1 MNRQGHVDF
10 GAPSGGITTSDIHRG
25 HASENLPGGGGR
37 DKEEAGD
44 MIRNSQAKNKN
55 PCSRK
60 HSPDGRGV
68 NTIPSVFGFRN
79 NTNKNLI
86 LIYHYNHS

>member
-1 MNRQGHVDF
+1 MLTLELHLGESPLPTFTVDMHWK
-10 GAPSGGITTSDIHRG
+10 TCQ
-25 HASENLPGGGGR
+25 GGG

>member
-1 MNRQGHVDF
+1 MLTLELHLGESPLPTFTVDM
-10 GAPSGGITTSDIHRG
+10 HRKTCQ
-25 HASENLPGGGGR
+25 GGG

>member
-1 MNRQGHVDF
+1 MLTLELHLGESPLPTFTVDM
-10 GAPSGGITTSDIHRG
+10 HRKTCQR
-25 HASENLPGGGGR
+25 EGGR

-86 LIYHYNHS
+86 LIYQYNHS

>member
-1 MNRQGHVDF
+1 MLTLELHLGESPLPTFTVDM
-10 GAPSGGITTSDIHRG
+10 HRKTWQ
-25 HASENLPGGGGR
+25 GGG

-60 HSPDGRGV
+60 
-68 NTIPSVFGFRN
+68 NTLLMEEGLTQPQVF
-79 NTNKNLI
+79 LDSEII
-86 LIYHYNHS
+86 LIKI

>member
-1 MNRQGHVDF
+1 
-10 GAPSGGITTSDIHRG
+10 
-25 HASENLPGGGGR
+25 
-37 DKEEAGD
+37 
-44 MIRNSQAKNKN
+44 MIRNSQAKKKKKN

>member
-1 MNRQGHVDF
+1 
-10 GAPSGGITTSDIHRG
+10 
-25 HASENLPGGGGR
+25 
-37 DKEEAGD
+37 

-86 LIYHYNHS
+86 LIYPYNHS